1 MVVVVILDQIKKS
14 LSFVLADELKLLQ
27 QKNGDLFLKLTINVL

>member
-1 MVVVVILDQIKKS
+1 MVVVVILGQIKKS

-27 QKNGDLFLKLTINVL
+27 QKNDDLFLKLTINVL

>member
-27 QKNGDLFLKLTINVL
+27 QKNDDLFLKLPINVL

>member
-27 QKNGDLFLKLTINVL
+27 QKNDDLFLKLTINVL